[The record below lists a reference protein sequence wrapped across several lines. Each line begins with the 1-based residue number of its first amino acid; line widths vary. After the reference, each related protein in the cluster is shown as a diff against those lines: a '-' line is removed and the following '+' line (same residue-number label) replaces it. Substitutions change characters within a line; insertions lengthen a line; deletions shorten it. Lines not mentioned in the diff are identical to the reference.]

1 MPVSSPSPARS
12 RTPCK
17 QAPTWRLLSCWAL
30 AALAVLCLASNACAL
45 GATPM
50 LGSAP
55 SGSAPASGAASVSG
69 AAAWSSD
76 EALPASAGAEGVQ
89 ALGLLIGLIPVRYAS
104 AQPTHDVALAATARQ
119 LLKTIRQHLS
129 PLRAALGTSYRTLNG
144 ELSQLQAMLG
154 VTTQRFEPWPL
165 TLELEALAN
174 TVQHQLMGRP
184 RPAHRA
190 PATDYAQIEAAF
202 TRAQKRA
209 NAGEAQAASFAL
221 LDAYAL
227 YASGP
232 GQRLGGI
239 DPSLDGKLEHELLT
253 TGNTVR
259 SLMQAAKA
267 AQANL
272 QLTAQALGEVHI
284 SRTTI
289 VVNGAILVFREGL
302 EAVLILA
309 AITASFAGARRR
321 MRKPVLA
328 GAFAGLIST
337 ILTWIVA
344 QVLLHL
350 LGDGGLRL
358 QAITG
363 LVAIAV
369 LLLVTNWFFH
379 RVYWSEWI
387 ARFNRRRKALEHIDK
402 TGFLSGQALGLVLLG
417 LSSVYR
423 EGLETVLFLQA
434 LQTSA
439 GTGATALG
447 AGIGLTATLLV
458 AAATFKLHRKLPF
471 KRMLILTG
479 VLIAL
484 VLAVM
489 VGTTIHNLQ
498 AIGWL
503 PTTPTSFTM
512 SPDWSTWLGAYPTW
526 ETIFGQ
532 LASLAFVVGSYYV
545 ARELQINRRR
555 RHATGQPQ
563 TQRRTAAAA
572 VDRASPTASLSG
584 RL

>member
-1 MPVSSPSPARS
+1 M
-12 RTPCK
+12 
-17 QAPTWRLLSCWAL
+17 QPTSAGEE
-30 AALAVLCLASNACAL
+30 
-45 GATPM
+45 GAGG
-50 LGSAP
+50 GSA
-55 SGSAPASGAASVSG
+55 AQEGAH
-69 AAAWSSD
+69 
-76 EALPASAGAEGVQ
+76 
-89 ALGLLIGLIPVRYAS
+89 ALGLLVGLIPVRYAS
-104 AQPTHDVALAATARQ
+104 AQPTHDVALAAGVRQ
-119 LLKTIRQHLS
+119 LLATIRRRLG
-129 PLRAALGTSYRTLNG
+129 PLNAALGVRYGAIDR
-144 ELSQLQAMLG
+144 ELAHLQAMLG

-165 TLELEALAN
+165 ALELEAIAGS
-174 TVQHQLMGRP
+174 VQHQLLGGSTPM
-184 RPAHRA
+184 HEA
-190 PATDYAQIEAAF
+190 PAVGYTRIEAAL
-202 TRAQKRA
+202 TRALKRVHVGA
-209 NAGEAQAASFAL
+209 TQAAGFAL
-221 LDAYAL
+221 LSAYSL
-227 YASGP
+227 YANGP
-232 GQRLGGI
+232 GQRLAGV
-239 DPSLDGKLEHELLT
+239 DPQLDDKLERELLSPGST
-253 TGNTVR
+253 AR
-259 SLMQAAKA
+259 SLTRA
-267 AQANL
+267 AQAAQADI

-321 MRKPVLA
+321 LRKPVLA
-328 GAFAGLIST
+328 GAFAGLIAT
-337 ILTWIVA
+337 ILTWVVA
-344 QVLLHL
+344 QLLLHL

-363 LVAIAV
+363 MVAIGV

-387 ARFNRRRKALEHIDK
+387 ARFNRRRKALERLDR
-402 TGFLSGQALGLVLLG
+402 TGFLSGQVVGLVLLG

-447 AGIGLTATLLV
+447 AGIGLGATLLV
-458 AAATFKLHRKLPF
+458 ATATFKLQRKLPF

-498 AIGWL
+498 AIGWV

-512 SPDWSTWLGAYPTW
+512 SPNWSTWLGAYPTW

-532 LASLAFVVGSYYV
+532 LASLAFVVGSYYL
-545 ARELQINRRR
+545 AREVQINRRR
-555 RHATGQPQ
+555 RHTRERPAVATS
-563 TQRRTAAAA
+563 TAARAA
-572 VDRASPTASLSG
+572 GP
-584 RL
+584 